1 MVMADRREIRRARL
15 QEVSDPYV
23 DELQEDERQRERD
36 TNGTILIKGSEAGFE
51 LTRQGRLSFYLGEGG
66 WEDPKTPLASRNFFR
81 HDIRTQS
88 GKHTHQGGI
97 GIFVME
103 GIGYTTV
110 NGESLDWKKYDLILL
125 PNLPEQCEHQHF
137 NRDPGNPA
145 VWCAFIY
152 ESIRREAGNQV
163 SQNTDSPEYTGSSA

>member
-1 MVMADRREIRRARL
+1 MATIDRRETRRVRL
-15 QEVSDPYV
+15 QNVEDPYAEELKY
-23 DELQEDERQRERD
+23 DEKQRSAD
-36 TNGTILIKGSEAGFE
+36 TNGHIFIKGSEAPFE

-66 WEDPKTPLASRNFFR
+66 WEDPEAPLSSRNFFR

-88 GKHTHQGGI
+88 GRHTHQGGI

-103 GIGYTTV
+103 GIGYSTV
-110 NGESLDWKKYDLILL
+110 NGAALDWKKYDLILL

-163 SQNTDSPEYTGSSA
+163 SQNTDSPEFSGNAA